1 MTIKRRKELLTLLK
15 ESSSA
20 INGQQLADHFHV
32 TRQIIVQDIAILRA
46 DGEEIISTNRGY
58 IYSGSKESKQ
68 MQRLFKVKH
77 SVNDIEEEL
86 AAIIDNGGRVKTVLV
101 DHPVYGEIQTL
112 LKMTCRRDIYD
123 FMKQVEETEFR
134 PLSEITDGVHYH
146 LVEADTKQDL
156 DEVEKALRK
165 LGFLIDDSKKVSYR
179 LSVIVVYDASK
190 PSVSWLKIELRVSI
204 FLVIKSA
211 RQFLSL
217 VLLFVF
223 VYI

>member
-1 MTIKRRKELLTLLK
+1 MTITRRKQLLTLLK

-58 IYSGSKESKQ
+58 IHSGSKESKQ

-123 FMKQVEETEFR
+123 FMKQVDETEFR

-156 DEVEKALRK
+156 DEIEKALRK
-165 LGFLIDDSKKVSYR
+165 LGFLIDDS
-179 LSVIVVYDASK
+179 L
-190 PSVSWLKIELRVSI
+190 
-204 FLVIKSA
+204 
-211 RQFLSL
+211 
-217 VLLFVF
+217 
-223 VYI
+223 